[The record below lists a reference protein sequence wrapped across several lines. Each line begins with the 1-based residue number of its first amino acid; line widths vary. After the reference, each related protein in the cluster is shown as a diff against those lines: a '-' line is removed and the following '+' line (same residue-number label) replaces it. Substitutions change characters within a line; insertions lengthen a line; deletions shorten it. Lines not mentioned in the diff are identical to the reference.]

1 VLRALFR
8 LFAVA
13 VLAVTL
19 PLQGMASVAAG
30 QCMAAGHHH
39 DAGAHDHAA
48 HEHSDHGGSTHKG
61 EKHAHCA
68 PCAACCASASIAG
81 QVALLLLPS
90 ASNTKY
96 LFSPLPPLAV
106 EADGIDRP
114 PLAL

>member
-1 VLRALFR
+1 VRRTLFR
-8 LFAVA
+8 LFAIA
-13 VLAVTL
+13 VLAVSL

-39 DAGAHDHAA
+39 DAGDQDHAA
-48 HEHSDHGGSTHKG
+48 HPHSDHGGDKQQG
-61 EKHAHCA
+61 EKHAHCG

-106 EADGIDRP
+106 EPDGFDRP